1 MTSKLNNRQ
10 TGFSLLE
17 LIVTLVIM
25 GIVMSAVLV
34 LLQQTYFQIRYLNHD
49 LSRRSLLNHSLDKL
63 MDDLIEISKDN
74 IDIQLKDSSTLTLKT
89 ILPAHSKKP
98 SLQIDWATASDQQT
112 LVLYRRVMRSS
123 NPKDLLYY
131 PICDNLESFT
141 INMLDA
147 QGSPAFDQKTAALIE
162 VHATMFREDLQ
173 DPDYIHTARRT
184 FSLKRFDF

>member
-34 LLQQTYFQIRYLNHD
+34 LLQQTYFQIRHLNHD

-89 ILPAHSKKP
+89 IPPAHSKKP

-123 NPKDLLYY
+123 NPKELLYY

-147 QGSPAFDQKTAALIE
+147 QGSPGFDQKSASLIE

-173 DPDYIHTARRT
+173 DPEYIHTARRT
-184 FSLKRFDF
+184 FALKRFDF